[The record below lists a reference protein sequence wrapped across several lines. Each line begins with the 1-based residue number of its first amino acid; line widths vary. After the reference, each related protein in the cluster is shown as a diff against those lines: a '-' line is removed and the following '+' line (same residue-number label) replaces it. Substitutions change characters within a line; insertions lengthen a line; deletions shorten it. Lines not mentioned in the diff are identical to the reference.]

1 MRLLIRSIAPLLL
14 WLMIPA
20 NRGHAFDPAARFE
33 EGNRLYREAR
43 YEQAIEAYESILESG
58 LESGSVY
65 YNIGNCHYKLNR
77 IGPAILYYERAAR
90 WMPND
95 PDLRANL
102 ELANLAVVDRIE
114 PVRPFFLLRFS
125 RRFIRLLSAEEWI
138 GLTAVLY
145 LIFMMFTILWIIAR
159 KSRARRLFS
168 RFGAATAILCLL
180 AGLALLARLRSDARS
195 VAAVIM
201 RPEVVVMSGP
211 GEETMEIFTLHEGTR
226 VSLDMRSGEWVEIIL
241 ADGKVG
247 WVRAEVLEEI

>member
-1 MRLLIRSIAPLLL
+1 MKPFLKSIGPMLIWML
-14 WLMIPA
+14 IPA
-20 NRGHAFDPAARFE
+20 SMGHAFDPALHFE
-33 EGNRLYREAR
+33 EGNRLYREGR
-43 YEQAIEAYESILESG
+43 YEQALQAYKSILESG
-58 LESGSVY
+58 LESGFVY

-102 ELANLAVVDRIE
+102 ALANLAVVDRIE

-125 RRFIRLLSAEEWI
+125 RWMMRLLTVEEWI
-138 GLTAVLY
+138 GLTTVLY
-145 LIFMMFTILWIIAR
+145 LIFMTFTILRIVTR
-159 KSRARRLFS
+159 KPRARRILS
-168 RFGAATAILCLL
+168 RFGAVSAILFLL
-180 AGLALLARLRSDARS
+180 AGLVLLARLRSDARF
-195 VAAVIM
+195 AEAVIM

-211 GEETMEIFTLHEGTR
+211 GEETTEIFTLHEGTK
-226 VSLDMRSGEWVEIIL
+226 VSLDSRSGEWVEIIL